1 MTDGRYTNL
10 LTLNNMR
17 NFSSF
22 QIPEYLHAFEVTL
35 QKLSNLKAIPH
46 VRHVEFSW
54 IPPLKAEKLQ
64 PSSANSLLV
73 DGQKFG
79 DTEIM
84 VTFTE
89 DDPFQIKD
97 KDLLKVAMYAWDG
110 NSFPGNEY
118 WKGQLSSTG
127 DSAAASCSQIP
138 QLQNAYINK
147 PNICANN
154 LYIASPDFGVLH
166 INDYVTKKLKS
177 LNAAKRNS
185 LK

>member
-1 MTDGRYTNL
+1 MHFL
-10 LTLNNMR
+10 
-17 NFSSF
+17 SF

-35 QKLSNLKAIPH
+35 EKLSNLKAIPH

-54 IPPLKAEKLQ
+54 IPQQWPLSAKA
-64 PSSANSLLV
+64 SLLV

-84 VTFTE
+84 VTFTD

-97 KDLLKVAMYAWDG
+97 KSLLKVAMYAWDG

-138 QLQNAYINK
+138 QLQNAHINK

-154 LYIASPDFGVLH
+154 LHIASPDFGVLH
-166 INDYVTKKLKS
+166 ITDYVAKKLKS
-177 LNAAKRNS
+177 LNAKKS
-185 LK
+185 TPI